1 LGFGDI
7 GHLFYISRIEEPSG
21 SSFYLGRFN
30 MDKWEIIHKVGSVVT
45 GVLVGWFGGWS
56 VLLQVLLTLSVI
68 DYLSGLL
75 ASGVEGK
82 LSSKIGFRGIAKKLM
97 IFVLVA
103 VGHMVDVAIGQG
115 SMIQDSII
123 FFYMGN
129 EILSIIEN
137 AGRTGLPVPDQ
148 IKSAVQILKGK
159 GEKNG

>member
-1 LGFGDI
+1 MM
-7 GHLFYISRIEEPSG
+7 
-21 SSFYLGRFN
+21 N
-30 MDKWEIIHKVGSVVT
+30 WEIFYKSGATVT
-45 GVLVGWFGGWS
+45 GFIVGLLGGWS
-56 VLLQVLLTLSVI
+56 VLLQVLLTLVCI
-68 DYLSGLL
+68 DYISGLL

-82 LSSKIGFRGIAKKLM
+82 LSSKIGFKGIAKKLM

-103 VGHMVDVAIGQG
+103 VGHLVDKAIGQG

-129 EILSIIEN
+129 EILSILEN

-159 GEKNG
+159 GEGK